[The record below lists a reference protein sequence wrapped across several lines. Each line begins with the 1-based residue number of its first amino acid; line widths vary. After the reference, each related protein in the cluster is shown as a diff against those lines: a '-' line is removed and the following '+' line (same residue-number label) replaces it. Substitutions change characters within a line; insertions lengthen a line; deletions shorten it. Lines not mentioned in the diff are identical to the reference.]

1 MGLSRHS
8 GRRMQGYLTSS
19 RFHQQVKEGT
29 AKKMSAV
36 NSRSFNRMK
45 NKLKRHNQNHTAEI
59 AKYRQVSITSHYAR
73 TFSAIFLSHSRP
85 ITIPLLD
92 G

>member
-1 MGLSRHS
+1 
-8 GRRMQGYLTSS
+8 
-19 RFHQQVKEGT
+19 VKEGT

-59 AKYRQVSITSHYAR
+59 AKYRQVSITSRFAHIFFDLREPFR
-73 TFSAIFLSHSRP
+73 TDHLTCSMVE
-85 ITIPLLD
+85 TET
-92 G
+92 

>member
-1 MGLSRHS
+1 
-8 GRRMQGYLTSS
+8 
-19 RFHQQVKEGT
+19 
-29 AKKMSAV
+29 MSAV

-59 AKYRQVSITSHYAR
+59 AKYRQVSITAASL
-73 TFSAIFLSHSRP
+73 TFSFNFVSHSGP
-85 ITIPLLD
+85 ITVH